1 MPTLSLIIPCY
12 FNEENL
18 PDTTQALIKN
28 EALFPQDLLFEYVFV
43 DDGSKD
49 NTLGELL
56 KFYHRHPDKVKVIKL
71 ASNVGSYNAILAGMT
86 YATGNVNV
94 ILTADL
100 QDPVELI
107 PKMYDYWTK
116 GIKFVIAN
124 RSDREESLTQR
135 LFSNTYHYLMK
146 KIAIQNIPLGGFD
159 LVLFD
164 RELKDH
170 VVKINEKNTNT
181 IYLLSWLG
189 YDYVNIPYVRRS
201 RRKGR
206 SRWTFGKKLKLF
218 IDSFTA
224 FSFTP
229 IRILSFLGLLLGFA
243 ALLYAAFVVVCK
255 FTGLLPVRGWPSLIV
270 VLLVVSS
277 FQMIGLGIIGEYLW
291 RTLDAAR
298 GRPNFVV
305 DKIYTPSGTK
315 E

>member
-146 KIAIQNIPLGGFD
+146 TIAIQNIPLGGFD